1 MIYVNGL
8 IVSLD
13 HQAVRED
20 AGQAV
25 GSAGCKTSPRLL
37 LLLPLLLGVTR
48 PRNRV
53 RYPSSL
59 ATGLFVL
66 GLRAGLM

>member
-8 IVSLD
+8 TVLSD

-25 GSAGCKTSPRLL
+25 GSAGCKTSPWLL
-37 LLLPLLLGVTR
+37 LLLLLLLGVTR

-59 ATGLFVL
+59 TTGLSVL
-66 GLRAGLM
+66 GLHTGL

>member
-8 IVSLD
+8 TVSSD

-20 AGQAV
+20 AGPAV
-25 GSAGCKTSPRLL
+25 GSTGCKTSPRLL
-37 LLLPLLLGVTR
+37 LLLRLGVTW

-53 RYPSSL
+53 RYPSYL

-66 GLRAGLM
+66 GLRTGL